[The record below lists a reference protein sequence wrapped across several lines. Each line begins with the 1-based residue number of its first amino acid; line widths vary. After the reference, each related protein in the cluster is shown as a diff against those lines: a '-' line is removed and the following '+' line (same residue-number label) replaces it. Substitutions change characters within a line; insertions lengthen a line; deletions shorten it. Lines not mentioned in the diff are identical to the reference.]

1 MADPSS
7 TPDPASIAAGV
18 AAVGSLLHRVLD
30 VGGARKRLAALEA
43 RLAGLRTDLDALSA
57 RLTRREQRAD
67 TGSQR
72 ATVVP
77 PAASPDL
84 ERRLADLERRL
95 ADLERRATAIEESS
109 DERARWERTI
119 AADVARLE
127 GHLSARVRRARERE
141 SDG

>member
-7 TPDPASIAAGV
+7 APDPATIAAAV
-18 AAVGSLLHRVLD
+18 AAAGSFLHRVLD
-30 VGGARKRLAALEA
+30 VGGVRKRLKSVEAAVPE
-43 RLAGLRTDLDALSA
+43 LRASLDTMSA

-72 ATVVP
+72 VASD
-77 PAASPDL
+77 PALGERTSALSSRLDEAL
-84 ERRLADLERRL
+84 RRLAVLEEQ
-95 ADLERRATAIEESS
+95 A